1 MSTFY
6 LGSRKTVCV
15 CVCGGGHFPDG
26 SVVENPPPSAEDMG
40 LIPGSGRCPGEG
52 YGNPLQY
59 CCLQI
64 LMHRGAWHATAY
76 GGSQK
81 SWTQLSE

>member
-1 MSTFY
+1 MYVCVSVC
-6 LGSRKTVCV
+6 VCV
-15 CVCGGGHFPDG
+15 CVCGGARFPDG
-26 SVVENPPPSAEDMG
+26 SVVENPPPNAEDMG

-59 CCLQI
+59 SCLQI

-81 SWTQLSE
+81 SWTQLSN